1 MFKKENFENQIAK
14 DMLSELN
21 DNSNKFVNISD
32 LLKDLKVAVS
42 SLHKTASKQK
52 KDKHSNIS
60 IGKMLKNY
68 ETTGTAFDY
77 DADDNNDNID
87 SDIDEDFEDEP

>member
-1 MFKKENFENQIAK
+1 MFKKQNFENEIAK

-42 SLHKTASKQK
+42 SLDKTAGKQK

-60 IGKMLKNY
+60 IKKMLENY
-68 ETTGTAFDY
+68 KTTGTAFHY
-77 DADDNNDNID
+77 DADDND
-87 SDIDEDFEDEP
+87 DEDFEDEP